1 MRSNDKMNEFQTK
14 KEKLIEEKI
23 TEERI
28 AERSSKL
35 EALSVRELNDLDDVV
50 ITNPQNT
57 HILKYNSTS
66 GKWENGAP

>member
-1 MRSNDKMNEFQTK
+1 MDEFQSK

-35 EALSVRELNDLDDVV
+35 EALSVRELNDLDDVTLSCP
-50 ITNPQNT
+50 TNGQL
-57 HILKYNSTS
+57 LKYNSTS
-66 GKWENGAP
+66 EVWENKDP